1 MQRKYQIY
9 FVLMKESIEPSNV
22 FDGTIGCNILSFQ
35 DLTCSIHQ
43 DPKKE
48 CGAKYLCSR
57 VWHLN
62 EISKSLNNV

>member
-43 DPKKE
+43 DPKE
-48 CGAKYLCSR
+48 R
-57 VWHLN
+57 VELSTFVL
-62 EISKSLNNV
+62 EYGI

>member
-9 FVLMKESIEPSNV
+9 FVLMKESIESSNV

-43 DPKKE
+43 DPKE
-48 CGAKYLCSR
+48 R
-57 VWHLN
+57 VW
-62 EISKSLNNV
+62 S